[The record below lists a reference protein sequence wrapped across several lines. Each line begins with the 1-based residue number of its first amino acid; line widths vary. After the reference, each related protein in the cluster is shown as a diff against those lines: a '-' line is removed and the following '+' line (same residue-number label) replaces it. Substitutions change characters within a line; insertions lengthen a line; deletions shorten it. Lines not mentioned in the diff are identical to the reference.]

1 MVVDSIHFQRCIV
14 NLAVTERY
22 IGKKD
27 LENCSSVEV
36 ELWNGEIGVKYVK
49 DGDVGWIPVVRRRR
63 KKCARSEESDSSG
76 YVNDKRRSLLRYR
89 KVDGIPGI

>member
-1 MVVDSIHFQRCIV
+1 MVCEGPDSFTSLSLRVSKAGYC
-14 NLAVTERY
+14 
-22 IGKKD
+22 
-27 LENCSSVEV
+27 
-36 ELWNGEIGVKYVK
+36 GVKYVK